1 MWHSGTAAQRHST
14 QHTAHSAQHT
24 AHSTQRKPG
33 QRKRG
38 GWQGHR
44 SPPLPPP
51 PASPRPLSRTPRR
64 ATTAPS
70 VRHHPPP
77 PPTCASAPRAAP
89 PSPAPGACVRL
100 GDALSE
106 TKTRSSSRLTGEDYP
121 WYVIPCNAIL
131 VFAHSLKYMVCL
143 VTYACRGA
151 PPPPGPPHP
160 FGEPGLLGHMY
171 K

>member
-1 MWHSGTAAQRHST
+1 MTVCDMGAL
-14 QHTAHSAQHT
+14 
-24 AHSTQRKPG
+24 KMD
-33 QRKRG
+33 
-38 GWQGHR
+38 
-44 SPPLPPP
+44 
-51 PASPRPLSRTPRR
+51 RPLSRTPRR

-143 VTYACRGA
+143 VTFACRGA

-160 FGEPGLLGHMY
+160 FGEPGLLGHVSLVCCVPGNLNAILSIL
-171 K
+171 